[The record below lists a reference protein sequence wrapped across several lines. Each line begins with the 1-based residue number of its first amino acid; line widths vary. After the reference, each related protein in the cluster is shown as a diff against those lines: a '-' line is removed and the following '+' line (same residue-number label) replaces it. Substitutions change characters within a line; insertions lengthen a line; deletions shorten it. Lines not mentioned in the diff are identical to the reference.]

1 MPLASPSTTHHADP
15 PSNRTG
21 LAVAAL
27 VFGVLTA
34 GVALMVAFVGVFL
47 PYAWYA
53 VVGLAV
59 LTLVC
64 GTLSIGRRHHNSAAG
79 GVMAWVGV
87 MGGVVALVLGV
98 WGVTNV
104 LRADH
109 HGSSAAATGPL
120 LHPSPVPGQAAAPTT
135 TPLAGTV
142 IPVGQ
147 SYTVDNVEV
156 KLDGPVPYQPA
167 GMVQTNDGSTVV
179 RTVEFLVTLTNRTT
193 SSLIANG
200 VDVQGIVGGATIGK
214 VYDDTVHALE
224 QDIHPGQ
231 TVSFPIAF
239 NLPAAP
245 TPMLVEVDPQSMN
258 STNKVYFQGTV

>member
-1 MPLASPSTTHHADP
+1 MPLASPSTTHHAEP
-15 PSNRTG
+15 ASNRTG

-64 GTLSIGRRHHNSAAG
+64 GTLSVGRRHHNSSAG

-98 WGVTNV
+98 WGITTV

-109 HGSSAAATGPL
+109 HGGQAAATGPL
-120 LHPSPVPGQAAAPTT
+120 LHPSTAPAAQPTT

-142 IPVGQ
+142 IPLGQ
-147 SYTVDNVEV
+147 SYAVDNVQV
-156 KLDGPVPYQPA
+156 KLDGPIPYQST

-179 RTVEFLVTLTNRTT
+179 RAVEFTVTLTNNTT
-193 SSLIANG
+193 GSLIANG
-200 VDVQGIVGGATIGK
+200 VDVEGIVGGATVGK
-214 VYDDTVHALE
+214 VYDDSLHALE
-224 QDIHPGQ
+224 QDIGPRQ
-231 TVSFPIAF
+231 TVSFPVAF
-239 NLPAAP
+239 NLPSGR
-245 TPMLVEVDPQSMN
+245 TQVLVEVDPQSLN